1 MPERKPHLRFDGFRE
16 EFDYESKHRPP
27 TKAVPLRDRQ
37 QHGTAL
43 LGQYTG
49 AIQEAAAKRPQA
61 GPAPITEETGIYLEL
76 IGQPGQKLPLAKLDS
91 ARDYRLQSMHLE
103 GDSQHEVEAAVIF
116 VPDSR
121 RAAFERKLQAYLDP
135 RRDTKKSNK
144 PANQGL
150 IDSIALIRLAH
161 LRSFWTD
168 HPNEFPADPNA
179 VRWWELWLSKQP
191 RLDLIATA
199 QSFAD
204 RVGASLGNTAI
215 TFHDS
220 AVVLIRASAAQLEQ
234 ATELISCLAELR
246 KAKETPAVFA
256 AMRPQEQRQWAD
268 DLLQRVDT
276 VADSDI
282 YVSILDTGV
291 NYTHPLL
298 ATATAQALSA
308 RWNDAWP
315 HFSTTDQFMHHG
327 SEQAGL
333 ALFGDLIPAL
343 LAGDRIALGHG
354 IESGRILP
362 PLGVNDPELY
372 GAITVETAAKLEAA
386 RPESRRIFSMA
397 VTATSER
404 QGGQPSSWSSKVDS
418 FCAGETDGKQ
428 RLFVISAGN
437 NRDLLPQ
444 PHCWDQSATC
454 EIEDPAQSWNALTV
468 GAYTQLTTNDDAGF
482 AGWSPFADNGDL
494 SPRSRTSLAWP
505 WRKQAPFKPDVV
517 EEGGNV
523 LLSPSKTDVS
533 DSNCVSLLTTSGRST
548 GQLFATTG
556 ATSAA
561 TALVSRQLA
570 LLVAEHPGLWPE
582 THRALLVHSAD
593 WTDRMYQRKG
603 QLEKTHSEKVANE
616 DMLRIFGHG
625 VPNLERAL
633 YSANHALTLIAE
645 NEIQPY
651 KRPPRA
657 APSKDA
663 TLNEMHL
670 HELPWP
676 KAALEAIDPDIELR
690 MKVTLSYFVEPNPGR
705 RGYRDRFSYPSHGL
719 RFQVIRPE
727 QSLKNFQAAINKLA
741 GYDDYDGPEG
751 DGSGWRFGPQLR
763 TRGSLHSDVW
773 TGPAAQLARMNAIAV
788 YPVSGW
794 WKSRKSDGRWNKKAR
809 YSLVVSIESPDQTLD
824 IYTEVSN
831 TISAEISV

>member
-1 MPERKPHLRFDGFRE
+1 MPERKPHLRFDGFCE
-16 EFDYESKHRPP
+16 EFDYESKRLPP
-27 TKAVPLRDRQ
+27 TTAVPLRDRQ
-37 QHGTAL
+37 QHGAAL
-43 LGQYTG
+43 LQQYTV
-49 AIQEAAAKRPQA
+49 AIQDAATKRPQDA
-61 GPAPITEETGIYLEL
+61 VPPVTEETGVYLEL
-76 IGQPGQKLPLAKLDS
+76 IGLPGQKLPLTKLDTS
-91 ARDYRLQSMHLE
+91 KDYRLQSMHVAGE
-103 GDSQHEVEAAVIF
+103 AQHEVEVAVIF
-116 VPDSR
+116 VPDAR
-121 RAAFERKLQAYLDP
+121 RAVFERKLQAYLDP
-135 RRDTKKSNK
+135 RRDTRISNK

-150 IDSIALIRLAH
+150 IDSIAQIRLAH

-168 HPNEFPADPNA
+168 HPDEFPADLNA

-191 RLDLIATA
+191 RLDLLATA
-199 QSFAD
+199 RSFAE
-204 RVGASLGNTAI
+204 RVGARLGNTAI

-268 DLLQRVDT
+268 DLLQRVDG
-276 VADSDI
+276 VANTDVF
-282 YVSILDTGV
+282 VSILDTGV

-298 ATATAQALSA
+298 ATATTQAFSA
-308 RWNDAWP
+308 CWNDAWP
-315 HFSTTDQFMHHG
+315 HYSTNDQFMHHG

-333 ALFGDLIPAL
+333 ALFGDLLPAL
-343 LAGDRIALGHG
+343 LAGDRIALWYG
-354 IESGRILP
+354 IESARILP

-372 GAITVETAAKLEAA
+372 GAITVETAVKLEAA
-386 RPESRRIFSMA
+386 RPESKRVFSMA

-418 FCAGETDGKQ
+418 FCSGESDGKQ
-428 RLFVISAGN
+428 RLLVVSAGN

-444 PHCWDQSATC
+444 PHCWDQSALC

-468 GAYTQLTTNDDAGF
+468 GAYTQLTTNDDEVF

-505 WRKQAPFKPDVV
+505 WRKQAPFKPDIV

-561 TALVSRQLA
+561 TALVARQLA

-593 WTDRMYQRKG
+593 WTDRMYQRKW
-603 QLEKTHSEKVANE
+603 QLEKVHSEKVANE
-616 DMLRIFGHG
+616 NMLRIFGHG

-645 NEIQPY
+645 NEIQPF

-676 KAALEAIDPDIELR
+676 KAALEAIDPNIELR
-690 MKVTLSYFVEPNPGR
+690 MKVTLSYFIEPNPGR
-705 RGYRDRFSYPSHGL
+705 RGYRDRFSYPSCGL

-727 QSLKNFQAAINKLA
+727 QSRKNFEAAINKLA

-773 TGPAAQLARMNAIAV
+773 TGSAAQLARMNVIAV

-794 WKSRKSDGRWNKKAR
+794 WKSRKSDGRWNNKAR
-809 YSLVVSIESPDQTLD
+809 YSLVVSIESPDQSLD
-824 IYTEVSN
+824 IYTEVRN
-831 TISAEISV
+831 LISAEIFV

>member
-91 ARDYRLQSMHLE
+91 ARDYHLQSMHLE

-397 VTATSER
+397 VTATS
-404 QGGQPSSWSSKVDS
+404 
-418 FCAGETDGKQ
+418 
-428 RLFVISAGN
+428 
-437 NRDLLPQ
+437 
-444 PHCWDQSATC
+444 
-454 EIEDPAQSWNALTV
+454 
-468 GAYTQLTTNDDAGF
+468 
-482 AGWSPFADNGDL
+482 
-494 SPRSRTSLAWP
+494 
-505 WRKQAPFKPDVV
+505 
-517 EEGGNV
+517 
-523 LLSPSKTDVS
+523 
-533 DSNCVSLLTTSGRST
+533 
-548 GQLFATTG
+548 
-556 ATSAA
+556 
-561 TALVSRQLA
+561 
-570 LLVAEHPGLWPE
+570 
-582 THRALLVHSAD
+582 
-593 WTDRMYQRKG
+593 
-603 QLEKTHSEKVANE
+603 
-616 DMLRIFGHG
+616 
-625 VPNLERAL
+625 
-633 YSANHALTLIAE
+633 
-645 NEIQPY
+645 
-651 KRPPRA
+651 
-657 APSKDA
+657 
-663 TLNEMHL
+663 
-670 HELPWP
+670 
-676 KAALEAIDPDIELR
+676 
-690 MKVTLSYFVEPNPGR
+690 
-705 RGYRDRFSYPSHGL
+705 
-719 RFQVIRPE
+719 
-727 QSLKNFQAAINKLA
+727 
-741 GYDDYDGPEG
+741 
-751 DGSGWRFGPQLR
+751 
-763 TRGSLHSDVW
+763 
-773 TGPAAQLARMNAIAV
+773 
-788 YPVSGW
+788 
-794 WKSRKSDGRWNKKAR
+794 
-809 YSLVVSIESPDQTLD
+809 
-824 IYTEVSN
+824 
-831 TISAEISV
+831 